1 MQLGVSYVDLYLIHN
16 PRLANGD
23 IPGLWKQFQQIQA
36 KGLAKCVHTRR
47 ACCLGMCSPF
57 CLRRSIGVSN
67 FNVADL
73 TTLLKDAKVKPAV
86 NQVRYSSF
94 SKLT

>member
-1 MQLGVSYVDLYLIHN
+1 VSYVDLYLIHR
-16 PRLANGD
+16 PSLANGD
-23 IPGLWKQFQQIQA
+23 IPGLWKQFQQIQTR
-36 KGLAKCVHTRR
+36 GLAKCVYARR
-47 ACCLGMCSPF
+47 GSCLGMCSPF

-86 NQVRYSSF
+86 NQVRCSSI